1 MNWLSII
8 VSSLISGLA
17 GVVISIIYY
26 RNYESRQHKLQLLE
40 KLIGNRYDL
49 TGQTFTEALNQV
61 FIVFYDSWEV
71 KAALKDF
78 YEVIIDPRSTQDRTN
93 QKLLDLFKAMCEN
106 LKISIDPLNDNF
118 FLTAFNVNQTSDTTK
133 KQ

>member
-1 MNWLSII
+1 L
-8 VSSLISGLA
+8 
-17 GVVISIIYY
+17 
-26 RNYESRQHKLQLLE
+26 
-40 KLIGNRYDL
+40 
-49 TGQTFTEALNQV
+49 
-61 FIVFYDSWEV
+61 EV

-93 QKLLDLFKAMCEN
+93 QKLLYLFKAMCKN
-106 LKISIDPLNDNF
+106 LKISIDPLTDNF